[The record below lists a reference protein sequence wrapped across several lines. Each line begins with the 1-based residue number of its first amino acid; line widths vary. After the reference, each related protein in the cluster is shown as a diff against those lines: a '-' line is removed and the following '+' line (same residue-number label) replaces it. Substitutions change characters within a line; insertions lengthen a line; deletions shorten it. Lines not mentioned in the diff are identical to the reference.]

1 MKNHHE
7 GNMGT
12 NNDPEETAS
21 NEVEAGKE
29 EADVLGELEMAERI
43 EREGLKNMESGGT
56 EEERRNLEKENERII
71 QKIKTELEEIAD
83 KQKEEEREI
92 EEPTQAENTSFSGV
106 VDEDGENND
115 EKIGNKEEFRDTKD
129 TSKEADKK
137 ALSEKTIGKR
147 QKKKTREFGDV
158 PKDITYYELLG
169 VSPDATPKEIKDAY
183 RKKAKEYH
191 PDLNFNDK
199 KAEDW
204 FRAIKDAYEMLKKK
218 EKDDEEKRNR
228 AERNAR
234 MMEDIKREQ
243 EELLT
248 PFEKFTDDIYNKAY
262 KNIVVPIRYF
272 MENGWKR
279 FLGAETI
286 WSAENARK
294 KYDAMVAAGRAEIV
308 TRPEEKEFFESAEKE
323 SEAEKKA
330 RWKFEDEKRYSHSP
344 IGVKYDHTSHQ
355 YEEEKFTKRPDES
368 LYKQTRWS
376 DLIRHYTD
384 EQGRRFHYRLVGDY
398 VPLWPESRDKNT
410 KKINNGQFKGTATLY
425 KIYD

>member
-204 FRAIKDAYEMLKKK
+204 
-218 EKDDEEKRNR
+218 
-228 AERNAR
+228 
-234 MMEDIKREQ
+234 
-243 EELLT
+243 
-248 PFEKFTDDIYNKAY
+248 
-262 KNIVVPIRYF
+262 
-272 MENGWKR
+272 
-279 FLGAETI
+279 
-286 WSAENARK
+286 
-294 KYDAMVAAGRAEIV
+294 
-308 TRPEEKEFFESAEKE
+308 
-323 SEAEKKA
+323 
-330 RWKFEDEKRYSHSP
+330 
-344 IGVKYDHTSHQ
+344 
-355 YEEEKFTKRPDES
+355 
-368 LYKQTRWS
+368 
-376 DLIRHYTD
+376 
-384 EQGRRFHYRLVGDY
+384 
-398 VPLWPESRDKNT
+398 
-410 KKINNGQFKGTATLY
+410 
-425 KIYD
+425 